1 MSEKEIHLI
10 EKALGEGRKTL
21 SEHESKQLLAA
32 YSIPVTREV
41 EIKEAEDLTDV
52 ARDIGYPLV
61 MKGCSPDLTH
71 KTEKGLVRIGIR
83 NDDEA
88 RDAFISL
95 KEELASESTILVQEM
110 IQGQRELVMGLTRD
124 PQFGPCVMFGLGGIF
139 TEILRD
145 ISFRVAPLEKWDALE
160 MMEEIKGHRILE
172 NVRGLPS
179 ADKDALAKILI
190 KLGEIGLENEEVEEI
205 DVNPIILQ
213 GSKPIAVDA
222 LVILGKGR

>member
-160 MMEEIKGHRILE
+160 MMGEIKGHRILE